1 MPGLAAIPNHPPFG
15 LRWSQTLADAVA
27 DLAWLGDGN
36 SLLAG
41 DAGGELHR
49 FDANG
54 EVLAKWLGHTAGVTR
69 LRLQPGNEAVLASA
83 GEDGRVVLW
92 DSTSGEQL
100 SLLADE
106 GGWVEQL
113 AWTPDGKVL
122 AAAAS
127 KTISLWRGEESL
139 GIWYDARRQIL
150 AMDWAPDNK
159 RLATASNKGLYLWR
173 LDHADSGNAEPMQL
187 LSFPGAPVAVAW
199 QPGGSALAVGTQDGF
214 LQIWRQG
221 ATSKGPRGDAKASQ
235 LTMKGYPG
243 KVMCLAWHPSQPLIA
258 TAGGPDVVLW
268 NLPRTGKGAKGQPL
282 RQHRKTVT
290 VLVWSPDGGLL
301 ASGDRD
307 GRLCIWDAK
316 GELLF
321 SQDMDHEISA
331 MAWQPDGHALA
342 VGDTGGRLQLLAANH
357 DESDST
363 QTMPDSGDHR

>member
-1 MPGLAAIPNHPPFG
+1 MPGLAAIASDPLFG

-27 DLAWLGDGN
+27 DLVWNADGRA
-36 SLLAG
+36 LLVG
-41 DAGGELHR
+41 DAGGELQRHAA
-49 FDANG
+49 DGA
-54 EVLAKWLGHTAGVTR
+54 VLAKWLGHTAGVTR
-69 LRLQPGNEAVLASA
+69 LRLQPGNDPVLASA

-92 DSTSGEQL
+92 DSITGMQL
-100 SLLADE
+100 SLLADQ

-113 AWTPDGKVL
+113 AWTPDGQVL

-127 KTISLWRGEESL
+127 KTISLWRGEDSL

-199 QPGGSALAVGTQDGF
+199 QPNGQALAVGTQDGF

-221 ATSKGPRGDAKASQ
+221 ATRQGPRGDAKASQ
-235 LTMKGYPG
+235 LTMRGYPG
-243 KVMCLAWHPSQPLIA
+243 KVVCLAWHPTLPQIA

-268 NLPRTGKGAKGQPL
+268 NLPRTGKGAKGRPL
-282 RQHRKTVT
+282 RHHRKTVT
-290 VLVWSPDGGLL
+290 VLAWSPDGGLL
-301 ASGDRD
+301 ASGDRA
-307 GRLCIWDAK
+307 GRLCIWNAN
-316 GELLF
+316 GELIF
-321 SQDMDHEISA
+321 SQDMEHEISA
-331 MAWQPDGHALA
+331 MAWSPDGAALA
-342 VGDTGGRLQLLAANH
+342 VGDTGGRLQLLAAQ

-363 QTMPDSGDHR
+363 KTTPDSGDCQ